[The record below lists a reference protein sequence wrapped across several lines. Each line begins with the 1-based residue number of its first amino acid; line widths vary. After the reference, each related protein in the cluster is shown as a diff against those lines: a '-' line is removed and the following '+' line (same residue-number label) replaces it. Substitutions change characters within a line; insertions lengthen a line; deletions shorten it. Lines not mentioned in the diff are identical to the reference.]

1 VTGNLTGN
9 VTGDVTGNVTGNL
22 TGNVTGDVTGDL
34 TGNVTGNVT
43 GDVTGTADV
52 ATSVTVTANNT
63 TNETV
68 YVAFVD
74 GDTGTQGIETDTG
87 LTYNPSTGVIGTT
100 SVTGNLTGNVTGNVT
115 GDVTGDLTGNVTGN
129 VTGNITGNVT
139 GDVTGAVTGNV
150 TGNLTGDVTGDLNGD
165 VTGNVTGN
173 VTGDLTGDVYASNG
187 TSKILENGADG
198 TDAQLTGSVV
208 GDVTGDVTGNVTSS
222 GTSTFSGTVNL
233 NGATVSNAAFN
244 LTGDLTGTADTATV
258 ATNVTATANNS
269 TDETVYLTF
278 VDGAT
283 GSQGIETDT
292 GLSYNPSTGVLTTT
306 SVTGNLTGDVT
317 SGNIQVGVTGDNEID
332 TSSGNLTLDSAGG
345 TVAIDDNATIAG
357 DLTLTSTDA
366 GSSAAP
372 IIDLYRNSASPA
384 AADYLGQI
392 QYSGENSNGGTEIYA
407 KVTGKIT
414 DPTHTSEDGLIETAI
429 KGAGSFTIVSRQRH
443 DELQLING
451 VGLSVAGDV
460 TISGNLTV
468 DGTTTTVNSTTITV
482 DDKNIELGSVAS
494 PDDTTADGGGI
505 TLKGATDKTFN
516 WVDATDSW
524 TSSEHIDL
532 ASGKAFYINNTSV
545 LSASALGTAV
555 AVSLLSTT
563 ASSSEGRIAWDS
575 TNDKIIVGDGS
586 TQREFA
592 SSTLKTNARTAS
604 YTLVLADKDK
614 LVEMGVGSANTLT
627 VPPNSSVAY
636 PVGTQITV
644 LQTGAGQTTLTPG
657 SGVTVNGT
665 PGLKLRDQWS
675 SATLIKRGTDTWV
688 AVGDLSD

>member
-1 VTGNLTGN
+1 
-9 VTGDVTGNVTGNL
+9 VTGDV
-22 TGNVTGDVTGDL
+22 
-34 TGNVTGNVT
+34 
-43 GDVTGTADV
+43 A
-52 ATSVTVTANNT
+52 
-63 TNETV
+63 
-68 YVAFVD
+68 
-74 GDTGTQGIETDTG
+74 
-87 LTYNPSTGVIGTT
+87 
-100 SVTGNLTGNVTGNVT
+100 
-115 GDVTGDLTGNVTGN
+115 
-129 VTGNITGNVT
+129 
-139 GDVTGAVTGNV
+139 
-150 TGNLTGDVTGDLNGD
+150 
-165 VTGNVTGN
+165 
-173 VTGDLTGDVYASNG
+173 GDLTGDVFASNG
-187 TSKILENGADG
+187 TSKILDNGTDG

-208 GDVTGDVTGNVTSS
+208 GDVTGDVTGNITSS

-244 LTGDLTGTADTATV
+244 LTGDLTGNADTATSV
-258 ATNVTATANNS
+258 NQMTITANNS

-283 GSQGIETDT
+283 GSQGLETDT

-306 SVTGNLTGDVT
+306 TLAGNITGDVT
-317 SGNIQVGVTGDNEID
+317 SGNLQFGIAGDNEID

-366 GSSAAP
+366 GSSAGP
-372 IIDLYRNSASPA
+372 IIELYRNSSSPT

-407 KVTGKIT
+407 KVTGKIL
-414 DPTHTSEDGLIETAI
+414 DATHTTEDGLIETAI
-429 KGAGSFTIVSRQRH
+429 KGGGSFTIVSRQRA

-460 TISGNLTV
+460 TVSGNLTV
-468 DGTTTTVNSTTITV
+468 DGTTSTINSTTITV

-494 PDDTTADGGGI
+494 PSDTTADGGGI

-516 WVDATDSW
+516 WVNATDSW

-563 ASSSEGRIAWDS
+563 ASSSEGRIAWDA

-592 SSTLKTNARTAS
+592 SSTLKTNAQTS
-604 YTLVLADKDK
+604 SWTLSLVDKDK
-614 LVEMGVGSANTLT
+614 LVEIGAGGANTVT
-627 VPPNSSVAY
+627 VPPNSSVAF
-636 PVGTQITV
+636 PIGTQITV
-644 LQTGAGQTTLTPG
+644 LQTGAGQTTLTAG
-657 SGVTVNGT
+657 AGVTVNGT

>member
-1 VTGNLTGN
+1 M
-9 VTGDVTGNVTGNL
+9 
-22 TGNVTGDVTGDL
+22 
-34 TGNVTGNVT
+34 
-43 GDVTGTADV
+43 
-52 ATSVTVTANNT
+52 
-63 TNETV
+63 
-68 YVAFVD
+68 
-74 GDTGTQGIETDTG
+74 
-87 LTYNPSTGVIGTT
+87 
-100 SVTGNLTGNVTGNVT
+100 
-115 GDVTGDLTGNVTGN
+115 
-129 VTGNITGNVT
+129 
-139 GDVTGAVTGNV
+139 
-150 TGNLTGDVTGDLNGD
+150 
-165 VTGNVTGN
+165 
-173 VTGDLTGDVYASNG
+173 SNG
-187 TSKILENGADG
+187 TSKILDNGSDG
-198 TDAQLTGSVV
+198 TDAQLYGSVV
-208 GDVTGDVTGNVTSS
+208 GNVTGDVTGNVTSS

-233 NGATVSNAAFN
+233 NGATVSNMTFN

-258 ATNVTATANNS
+258 ATNVTANNS

-306 SVTGNLTGDVT
+306 SVTGNLTGNVTGDVT

-366 GSSAAP
+366 GSSQP
-372 IIDLYRNSASPA
+372 IIELYRNSASPA

-414 DPTHTSEDGLIETAI
+414 DLTLSSEEGLIETAI
-429 KGAGSFTIVSRQRH
+429 KGAGSFTIVSRQKY
-443 DELQLING
+443 DELQLLNG

-563 ASSSEGRIAWDS
+563 ASSSEGRI
-575 TNDKIIVGDGS
+575 VGIPRMIRLLLVMVLLRGS
-586 TQREFA
+586 
-592 SSTLKTNARTAS
+592 
-604 YTLVLADKDK
+604 
-614 LVEMGVGSANTLT
+614 
-627 VPPNSSVAY
+627 
-636 PVGTQITV
+636 
-644 LQTGAGQTTLTPG
+644 
-657 SGVTVNGT
+657 
-665 PGLKLRDQWS
+665 LR
-675 SATLIKRGTDTWV
+675 L
-688 AVGDLSD
+688 LL